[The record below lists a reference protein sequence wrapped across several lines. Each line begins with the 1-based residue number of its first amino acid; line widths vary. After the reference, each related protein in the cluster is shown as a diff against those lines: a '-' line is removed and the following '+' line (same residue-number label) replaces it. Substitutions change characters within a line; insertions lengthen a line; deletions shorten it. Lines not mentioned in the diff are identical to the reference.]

1 MTQKSIILGPGS
13 HLINIHSVPAILRL
27 YSGDCESKET
37 VWSTLVKMLVV
48 WVTTFMPD
56 STLISVGKKV
66 GYIISA
72 QRWVLLHI
80 DVIV

>member
-37 VWSTLVKMLVV
+37 V
-48 WVTTFMPD
+48 
-56 STLISVGKKV
+56 
-66 GYIISA
+66 
-72 QRWVLLHI
+72 
-80 DVIV
+80 